1 VNCTAKKAGTVMTGG
16 FSLPPERTTNVAGTR
31 TLVEVRFARGVVGML
46 VLLADEVL
54 LGVPDAEAAVV
65 SVAVVAVAADEVVVV
80 AAAEVDED
88 EWLELPHAPSSAVI
102 GSSTRAL
109 APNFTVFRID
119 VD

>member
-1 VNCTAKKAGTVMTGG
+1 
-16 FSLPPERTTNVAGTR
+16 
-31 TLVEVRFARGVVGML
+31 
-46 VLLADEVL
+46 
-54 LGVPDAEAAVV
+54 
-65 SVAVVAVAADEVVVV
+65 VAVAADEVVVV

-88 EWLELPHAPSSAVI
+88 EWLELPQAPSSAVI